1 MVTTMSNKKKYVKH
15 DLTYK
20 QKQKIMNISQ
30 KRDMDS
36 SVILEQIESF
46 FEKFSEHDDLDF
58 WKKIRFFFNLRMLEE
73 KTKQKTED
81 IVETKKKIKIQKD
94 LLIEYEDDYLAIVE
108 LGRAL
113 DSLNKL

>member
-1 MVTTMSNKKKYVKH
+1 MVTTMSDKKKYVKH

-20 QKQKIMNISQ
+20 QKQKIIDISQ
-30 KRDMDS
+30 KNDLDS
-36 SVILEQIESF
+36 NTILEQIESF
-46 FEKFSEHDDLDF
+46 FENFSEYNNLDF
-58 WKKIRFFFNLRMLEE
+58 WKKISFFFNLRLLEE

-81 IVETKKKIKIQKD
+81 IVEIKKKIKIQKD
-94 LLIEYEDDYLAIVE
+94 LLIEYEDDYLAIIE